1 MHKSWKHTMKT
12 ALTVGALVLV
22 SLFVTSCLSGIF
34 NRPPTPAI
42 TISEGTPYGASPLE
56 VTFDISGS
64 SDPDGEIVSFTF
76 DFADGSEPIEGTDIT
91 QPITH
96 TYLENGLHLAT
107 LTVVDNVGKE
117 ALVQIVISV
126 FEPTE

>member
-1 MHKSWKHTMKT
+1 M
-12 ALTVGALVLV
+12 
-22 SLFVTSCLSGIF
+22 I
-34 NRPPTPAI
+34 AI
-42 TISEGTPYGASPLE
+42 AEGNPYGPPPLE
-56 VTFDISGS
+56 ITFDISGS

-76 DFADGSEPIEGTDIT
+76 DFADGSESIAGTDLA

-96 TYLENGLHLAT
+96 TYSEEGQFFAT

-117 ALVQIVISV
+117 ALAKALISV

>member
-34 NRPPTPAI
+34 NRPP
-42 TISEGTPYGASPLE
+42 PYGASPLE

-117 ALVQIVISV
+117 ALAQIVISV